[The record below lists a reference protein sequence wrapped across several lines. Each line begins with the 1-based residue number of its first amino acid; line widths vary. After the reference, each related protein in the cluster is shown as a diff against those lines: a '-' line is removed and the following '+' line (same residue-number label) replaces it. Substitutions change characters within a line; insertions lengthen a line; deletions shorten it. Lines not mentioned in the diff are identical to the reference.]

1 MFLAFKLIRR
11 LLSSAL
17 SFILL
22 LLIMLA
28 GWVHLNGRQIQ
39 LEPSDAIV
47 VLGASQFD
55 GDPSPV
61 FANRL
66 DRALEVSLLG
76 VSDRIITVGGKQP
89 GDRFTEASAGRD
101 YLIDSGLKAKKIE
114 AIPTGSDTVSSLQ
127 AVAVYLN
134 KISAE
139 TVTVVSDPAH
149 VTRSKII
156 LEKLGFEVF
165 LAPTLNG
172 PGSEFK
178 LEYQLR
184 EVAGILHFWLID
196 QWGIDATAR

>member
-1 MFLAFKLIRR
+1 
-11 LLSSAL
+11 
-17 SFILL
+17 
-22 LLIMLA
+22 MLA
-28 GWVHLNGRQIQ
+28 GWVHVNGRQIQ

-76 VSDRIITVGGKQP
+76 VSDQIITVGGKQP

-101 YLIDSGLKAKKIE
+101 YLIDSGLKPKKIE

>member
-1 MFLAFKLIRR
+1 MFLVAKLIRR
-11 LLSSAL
+11 LLSGGI
-17 SFILL
+17 SFVLLL
-22 LLIMLA
+22 LLILA
-28 GWVHLNGRQIQ
+28 GWVQVNGRQIQ
-39 LEPSDAIV
+39 LDESDAIV

-76 VSDRIITVGGKQP
+76 VSDRIVTVGGKQP

-101 YLIDSGLKAKKIE
+101 YLIDSGLRPKNIE
-114 AIPTGSDTVSSLQ
+114 AIPTGSDTISSLQ
-127 AVAVYLN
+127 AAAVYLN
-134 KISAE
+134 KISAAS
-139 TVTVVSDPAH
+139 VTVVSDPAH

-172 PGSEFK
+172 PGVEF
-178 LEYQLR
+178 QLDYHMR
-184 EVAGILHFWLID
+184 EVAGIVHFWLID
-196 QWGIDATAR
+196 QWGINATAR